1 MPARALAWLR
11 SSEKPLIVSDLSSLV
26 LGDEFY
32 VDFVYFRVVVK
43 GVDGQVVDG
52 IDVGVNEFKAEFVGV
67 GVCGCKL
74 HG

>member
-1 MPARALAWLR
+1 MVEIIGKAVDRVR
-11 SSEKPLIVSDLSSLV
+11 SFIVGV
-26 LGDEFY
+26 GDEFY
-32 VDFVYFRVVVK
+32 VDFVCFGVVVE

-52 IDVGVNEFKAEFVGV
+52 IGVGVNEFKAEFVGV